1 MENDIPSHARASS
14 SGRVKNKAPA
24 KVQIT
29 AEQLLREAWEHKE
42 TGPSSLPKLQ
52 ISDKEELL
60 EYQREER
67 KKFEMR
73 IVRNRQHTPLWMRY
87 ARWEETQGDTTRA
100 RSVWERAID
109 NEYRNPAIWQ
119 GYAEMEMRGGFV
131 NHARNVLDR
140 GVALL
145 PRVDALWLKYA
156 HMEELMGQMQ
166 LARLVYE
173 RWVKWIPP
181 ETAYFAW
188 VRFELRCG
196 QRLNARNV
204 YERLTAAHPTAY
216 VFAKMAKF
224 EERHG
229 EYAHARAVYERATEI
244 LQGEELTGGFLIGFA
259 KFEERRKQVER
270 VRGIYRFAMEH
281 VGKEE
286 RAEVERAFMR
296 FEKGM
301 GEREVV
307 DELVLG
313 KKREKYEEM
322 VKKDGCN
329 YDAWFDLLTLEEAS
343 SPVEKI
349 QETYE
354 RALKQ
359 KPVVETKAG
368 WRKYVYLW
376 ISYAVW
382 TELKCGDVKGAA
394 DIYRR
399 CIKGIS
405 GEHKQFSFGKLW
417 ILYAQTLVRNGDVAG
432 ARRVFGSG
440 IGVLGM
446 KEGIYRAYV
455 EMEKGLGEI
464 GRVRRVY
471 EKWLENMP
479 KEGKVFVEYAQ
490 VEMELGEMERA
501 WGVLEVAR
509 AVEEV
514 GEKERIWETAVEVG
528 REIGKARDEFFQQFV
543 KAVKRGKPW
552 LIWAREVRER
562 GGGEEEIREVFR
574 KGERFVRGAVVEG
587 GAAVEEVSVVVEGW
601 IEWEQSVGGN
611 VDEVGRLMPKKVK
624 RKRCHKGGWEEYWE
638 QVLPADNAGG
648 GAQLL
653 LEAAKRWKMAAVK

>member
-1 MENDIPSHARASS
+1 MEENVPSHARASS

-42 TGPSSLPKLQ
+42 SGPTSLPKLQ
-52 ISDKEELL
+52 ISDKEELV

-87 ARWEETQGDTTRA
+87 ARWEESQGDMIRA

-140 GVALL
+140 AVALL

-181 ETAYFAW
+181 ESAYFAW
-188 VRFELRCG
+188 IRFELRCG
-196 QRLNARNV
+196 QQLHARGV
-204 YERLTAAHPTAY
+204 YERLVVAHPTAY

-229 EYAHARAVYERATEI
+229 EYAHARAVYERATEV

-286 RAEVERAFMR
+286 RTEVERAFMR

-307 DELVLG
+307 DELVLE
-313 KKREKYEEM
+313 KKREKYEGM
-322 VKKDGCN
+322 VKEDGYN
-329 YDAWFDLLTLEEAS
+329 YDAWFDLLALEQTS
-343 SPVEKI
+343 SPVEKVR
-349 QETYE
+349 ETYE
-354 RALKQ
+354 RALRQ
-359 KPVVETKAG
+359 KPMVETKAG

-382 TELKCGDVKGAA
+382 TELNCGDVKGAA

-405 GEHKQFSFGKLW
+405 GEHKRFSFGKLW
-417 ILYAQTLVRNGDVAG
+417 VLYAQTLVRNGDIGG

-440 IGVLGM
+440 IGVLGR
-446 KEGIYRAYV
+446 KESIYRAYV

-464 GRVRRVY
+464 GRVRKVY

-479 KEGKVFVEYAQ
+479 KGGKVFLEYARL
-490 VEMELGEMERA
+490 EMELGEMERA

-509 AVEEV
+509 AVDEV
-514 GEKERIWETAVEVG
+514 SEMEIIWETAAEVG
-528 REIGKARDEFFQQFV
+528 KEIGKAGDEFFEEYV
-543 KAVKRGKPW
+543 KKVKKGKAW
-552 LIWAREVRER
+552 VRWAREVRER
-562 GGGEEEIREVFR
+562 GGEEEQVREVFR
-574 KGERFVRGAVVEG
+574 KGERFVRGGVVEG
-587 GAAVEEVSVVVEGW
+587 GVTVEEVGVVVRGW
-601 IEWEQSVGGN
+601 MEWEQSVGGD
-611 VDEVGRLMPKKVK
+611 VDQVGRLMPRKVK
-624 RKRCHKGGWEEYWE
+624 RKRRRNGGWEEYWQ
-638 QVLPADNAGG
+638 QVLPTHNSGG
-648 GAQLL
+648 GTQLL
-653 LEAAKRWKMAAVK
+653 LEAAKRWKMAAVN